1 MKLLIHIEHDDNGI
15 QIFNNFYYFF
25 AYRPVSAYALFFRDT
40 QASIKGN
47 YYLLKMIMMRILIN
61 V

>member
-1 MKLLIHIEHDDNGI
+1 MEYKFSI
-15 QIFNNFYYFF
+15 IFIFF